1 MQKSYGVVWRE
12 GGRPVVAGKLE
23 LLPLGLRLEGRN
35 RVRDIPY
42 ERLASVHVGRS
53 AAERLDGRPSVVL
66 ERRGGEA
73 VTISTVAQS
82 SLVGEIAERLAEL
95 QLGAKEEHPL
105 VVVLPLKPGAAEE
118 VRALLDAGPPFDPA
132 AIEGLERHEVFL
144 TDSEVVFLFESSL
157 SADALAALLSN
168 SEIWQAVPAWQEHV
182 SGPPH
187 IAESVFSWSRA
198 EEPADVYYLPTP
210 GPGDSDGGDIF

>member
-12 GGRPVVAGKLE
+12 GVRPVVAGKLE

-42 ERLASVHVGRS
+42 ERLAGVHVGRS

-95 QLGAKEEHPL
+95 QLGAKEEEPL
-105 VVVLPLKPGAAEE
+105 VVVLPLKPGATEE
-118 VRALLDAGPPFDPA
+118 VRALLDAGSPFDPA

-168 SEIWQAVPAWQEHV
+168 SEIWQAAAAWQEHV
-182 SGPPH
+182 AGPPR
-187 IAESVFSWSRA
+187 IAESMFSWSQA
-198 EEPADVYYLPTP
+198 DEPADVYYLPTP